1 MSGAPT
7 YSDKLVEITD
17 DSITFKNCYFPL
29 GSKRVQFARID
40 RVESKESSLVSGK
53 WRLWG
58 TSFVPRWFP
67 LDWKRPSTDKI
78 FVVQLR
84 DSRRRIGF
92 TAEDSTRVEV
102 LLRNEGLLA
111 ERVPVS
117 AHA

>member
-1 MSGAPT
+1 MSGAAI

-17 DSITFKNCYFPL
+17 DSITFKNYYFPF

-40 RVESKESSLVSGK
+40 RVESRVPSLVSAR

-58 TSFVPRWFP
+58 TSVVPGWFP
-67 LDWKRPSTDKI
+67 LDWKRPSRDKV

-92 TAEDSTRVEV
+92 TVEDSTRVE
-102 LLRNEGLLA
+102 
-111 ERVPVS
+111 
-117 AHA
+117 